1 VSDVLAKWASAQNFF
16 SLDKQDMLGKNIALI
31 VHAQTLCAQAGKTKD
46 KLKLKNR
53 RKIEKKSS

>member
-1 VSDVLAKWASAQNFF
+1 
-16 SLDKQDMLGKNIALI
+16 MLGKNIALI